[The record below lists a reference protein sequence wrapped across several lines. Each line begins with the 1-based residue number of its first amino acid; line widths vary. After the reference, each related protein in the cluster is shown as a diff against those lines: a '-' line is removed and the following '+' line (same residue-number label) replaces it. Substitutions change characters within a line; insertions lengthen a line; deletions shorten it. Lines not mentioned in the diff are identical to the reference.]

1 MQAKRIF
8 ACLAFLCA
16 CHRPQAVPGTQ
27 VRMDFSRAGNFFAA
41 PFPSDELRNADGTL
55 SLSGFPD
62 RRVDLVQKA
71 LALLERDARGFSTS
85 GGVHLA
91 LTAPLDPARV
101 PDAAASVAADA
112 GIFLFAVDSRA
123 PTPLEVSLAADGRPF
138 RAPNLLSLV
147 PLHGFTLR

>member
-85 GGVHLA
+85 AGWPVA
-91 LTAPLDPARV
+91 LPAPLDPARAPHRAGRV
-101 PDAAASVAADA
+101 AAAA
-112 GIFLFAVDSRA
+112 GILLFARHS
-123 PTPLEVSLAADGRPF
+123 
-138 RAPNLLSLV
+138 
-147 PLHGFTLR
+147 